1 MTEHQLRERNDEER
15 GITYLLVEHTIALV
29 DVGDI
34 TLVLVVS
41 LPREFALLVD
51 AKQGNQYR

>member
-1 MTEHQLRERNDEER
+1 MSYELHLKQK
-15 GITYLLVEHTIALV
+15 GTYLLVEDTIALV

>member
-1 MTEHQLRERNDEER
+1 MQRVGSKRLH
-15 GITYLLVEHTIALV
+15 LLVEHTVALV
-29 DVGDI
+29 DVRDVA
-34 TLVLVVS
+34 LVLVVS